1 MALPVEPKK
10 ILIILHGSVGDVVRA
25 MPLAS
30 LLRRG
35 FPSAYLAWA
44 VEPAC
49 YPLLENFTAVDEVI
63 LFDRRDWL
71 RATWPFLKKVRRRG
85 FDLVL
90 DMQRHLKSGL
100 ISRVS
105 GAPWRLGF
113 HRTDAKELNWL
124 FNNRHI
130 EAAGDA
136 FPKLD
141 HYLKFAEY
149 LGIETTPV
157 QWDIHLTPQDK
168 LAVKKHLAALPAEFT
183 GFFVGARWQSKRWSS
198 SQMTALATVLHE
210 RYGLS
215 VVLLGGKEEA
225 AIADEIPAAG
235 HIANLVGRTS
245 LREAVGIIERA
256 QFCVGPD
263 TGLMHLAAAVETP
276 VISLWG
282 ATDPRRTG
290 PYGFD
295 SLVIKGSAS
304 CSPCNKKNCS
314 IGRVCMQ
321 SITTGAIVNKVEAA
335 LAARRPMRAVR
346 VEYR

>member
-1 MALPVEPKK
+1 MALLAEPKK

-30 LLRRG
+30 LVRRG

-49 YPLLENFTAVDEVI
+49 YALLENFTAVDEVI

-71 RATWPFLKKVRRRG
+71 RGTWPFLKKIRARG

-90 DMQRHLKSGL
+90 DLQRHLKSGL
-100 ISRVS
+100 ISRFS
-105 GAPWRLGF
+105 AAPWRLGF
-113 HRTDAKELNWL
+113 HRADAKECNWL

-130 EAAGDA
+130 EAAGADI
-136 FPKLD
+136 PKFD

-149 LGIETTPV
+149 LGIPTKPV

-168 LAVKKHLAALPAEFT
+168 LAVKKHLAALPAEFS
-183 GFFVGARWQSKRWSS
+183 GFFVGARWQSKRWSP
-198 SQMTALATVLHE
+198 SQMASLAIVLQE

-215 VVLLGGKEEA
+215 VVLLGGKEDM

-245 LREAVGIIERA
+245 LREAAGIIERA

-263 TGLMHLAAAVETP
+263 TGLMHLAAAVGTP

-295 SLVIKGSAS
+295 SLVIRGRAS

-321 SITTGAIVNKVEAA
+321 SITTDEIVKKVDAA
-335 LAARRPMRAVR
+335 LAAGRPMRDVR